1 MSETPVIKKRGRG
14 RPKGTNAYTT
24 VTIEQLTKMFGPSAR
39 IPISRGFA
47 ETQGMTGDT
56 GKVADINRLLSSS
69 PSKVVGEDISQSD
82 TSQPFDGPAGSDVEP
97 KIVGEEIV

>member
-1 MSETPVIKKRGRG
+1 MSETNETITKPKRGRG

-24 VTIEQLTKMFGPSAR
+24 VTIEQLTKVFGPTAR

-47 ETQGMTGDT
+47 QEQGMTGDT

-69 PSKVVGEDISQSD
+69 PSKVVGEEIDL
-82 TSQPFDGPAGSDVEP
+82 DGPTGSGVKEVDAEP
-97 KIVGEEIV
+97 KIVGEEI